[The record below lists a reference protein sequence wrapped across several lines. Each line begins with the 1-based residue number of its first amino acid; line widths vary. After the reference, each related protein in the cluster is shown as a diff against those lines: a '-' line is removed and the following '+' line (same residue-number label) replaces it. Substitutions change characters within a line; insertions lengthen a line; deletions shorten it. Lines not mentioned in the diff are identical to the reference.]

1 MTLHGSIVIH
11 KEHPLA
17 KNTRNFAITPC
28 LQELICFIGM
38 QHTYS
43 GSNAIFQKLLGIEI
57 SAKQIERV
65 CTFYGTKLY
74 EMQCSYVFN
83 KKDKKIEASILY
95 VLLDGSFIQIRN
107 SSLKKKGKDFFH
119 GKDSWKEVKLGRI
132 INARHIIKG
141 ISKDR
146 NFVSKSD
153 YVVHLGEAEK
163 FLEQLRQL
171 SESYKYDKLVFI
183 CDGAKWIWNWVED
196 CFPNAIKILD
206 YFHAAEHLGEYAL
219 NNISDE
225 ALRKDWLKLQQERL
239 LSNNA
244 AEVIEELESEIL
256 ISNRTHTKANRGN
269 NKKLSAYLKENSDRM
284 QYGSYKKQGLEI
296 GSGAIESAHRVII
309 QQRAKLSGQRWSIE
323 GAQSILSLRA
333 AYHGG
338 KWNELTK
345 LLKM

>member
-17 KNTRNFAITPC
+17 KNTPNFAITPC

-43 GSNAIFQKLLGIEI
+43 GSSAIFKKLLGIEI

-74 EMQCSYVFN
+74 EMQCGYVFN
-83 KKDKKIEASILY
+83 KKDKQIEANILY

-107 SSLKKKGKDFFH
+107 SSLQKKGKDFFH
-119 GKDSWKEVKLGRI
+119 GRDSWKEVKLGRV
-132 INARHIIKG
+132 INAKHIVKG

-146 NFVSKSD
+146 NFVGKSD
-153 YVVHLGEAEK
+153 YVVHLGEAEI

-171 SESYKYDKLVFI
+171 SESYKYSKLVFI

-206 YFHAAEHLGEYAL
+206 YFHATEHLGEYAR
-219 NNISDE
+219 NSISGE
-225 ALRKDWLKLQQERL
+225 ALRKDWLMLQQQRL
-239 LSNNA
+239 LANNV
-244 AEVIEELESEIL
+244 AEIIDELESEIL
-256 ISNRTHTKANRGN
+256 INDQKHTKANKEN
-269 NKKLSAYLKENSDRM
+269 IKKLSTYLKENSTRM

-338 KWNELTK
+338 SWKELIQ
-345 LLKM
+345 LLKI

>member
-1 MTLHGSIVIH
+1 MTLHGPIVIH

-43 GSNAIFQKLLGIEI
+43 GSSAVFKKLLDIEI

-74 EMQCSYVFN
+74 EMQCGYVFN
-83 KKDKKIEASILY
+83 KKDKQVEANILY
-95 VLLDGSFIQIRN
+95 ILLDGSFIQIRN
-107 SSLKKKGKDFFH
+107 SSLQKKGKDFFQ

-132 INARHIIKG
+132 INARHIVKG

-153 YVVHLGEAEK
+153 YVVHLGEAEI

-171 SESYKYDKLVFI
+171 SESYKYSKLVFI

-206 YFHAAEHLGEYAL
+206 YFHAAEHLGEYAR
-219 NNISDE
+219 NSISGE
-225 ALRKDWLKLQQERL
+225 ALRKDWLMLQKDRL
-239 LSNNA
+239 LANNV
-244 AEVIEELESEIL
+244 AEIIDELESEIL
-256 ISNRTHTKANRGN
+256 INDQNHPKANMETM
-269 NKKLSAYLKENSDRM
+269 KKLSTYLKENSTRM

-333 AYHGG
+333 AYHAGRW
-338 KWNELTK
+338 KELIQ
-345 LLKM
+345 LLKT

>member
-1 MTLHGSIVIH
+1 MTLYGSIVIH
-11 KEHPLA
+11 KEHSLA
-17 KNTRNFAITPC
+17 RNTRNFAITPC

-43 GSNAIFQKLLGIEI
+43 GSSAIFQKLLSIEI

-65 CTFYGTKLY
+65 CTFYGTKLH
-74 EMQCSYVFN
+74 EMQCRYVFN
-83 KKDKKIEASILY
+83 KKDKKIPANILY

-107 SSLKKKGKDFFH
+107 SSLQKNGKDFSQ

-153 YVVHLGEAEK
+153 YVVHLGEAEV
-163 FLEQLRQL
+163 FLEQLRHL
-171 SESYKYDKLVFI
+171 SESYKYDKIVFI

-206 YFHAAEHLGEYAL
+206 YFHAAEHLGEYAK
-219 NNISDE
+219 NTISDE
-225 ALRKDWLKLQQERL
+225 SLRKDWLKLQQERIL
-239 LSNNA
+239 ANNV

-256 ISNRTHTKANRGN
+256 INNQNHTKANRDN
-269 NKKLSAYLKENSDRM
+269 TKKLSAYFKENSLRM
-284 QYGSYKKQGLEI
+284 QYASYKKQGLEI

-338 KWNELTK
+338 RWNELIK
-345 LLKM
+345 LLKI